1 MNRILYISSAIVLL
15 IPLLAGCSGEA
26 EKEIITGKSILVQSA
41 IVVSAHPQASL
52 AGAGI
57 LKKGGNA
64 VDAAIATEFA
74 LSVCYPA
81 AGNIG
86 GGGLMVVRLNDG
98 QAAGL
103 DYREKAPGKAHRDLF
118 LDGEENVVPGLSTRS
133 HLASGVPGTVAGMAE
148 AHTRY
153 GSLSFEELVQP
164 AIDLA
169 ADGFPVTA
177 AQAESLNRMNKTFR
191 ERNRSAVAFVR
202 RDGQWKEGDTLVQ
215 TDLAETL
222 KLIRDNGADGFYSG
236 PVAGMIVN
244 EMSIGGGII
253 TLDDLSEYRA
263 VWRDPVR
270 GSYGEYD
277 IISMAPPSS
286 GGIALLQLFGM
297 IEDFPVKEW
306 GFHSVPSVHLMVEAE
321 RRVYADRAEYLG
333 DPDFVEIPVDI
344 LTSKDYLTGRMFL
357 FDDEM
362 ATPSEAIDPGDLS
375 PYESEETTHYSVVD
389 SHGNSVSATTTL
401 NSSYGSGIVVSGAG
415 FLLNNEM
422 DDFSV
427 KPGYPNI
434 YGLVGGEAN
443 SVAPGKR
450 MLSSMTP
457 TIVEKNSSLY
467 MVVGS
472 PGGSTIITSVF
483 QTILNV
489 TAFGMTI
496 KEAVDAPRFH
506 HQWLPD
512 EIAAEE
518 DAFSPEVERR
528 LEMMGHTIKRR
539 SSIGRVEGIRV
550 TEQGML
556 EGGADKRGDD
566 CAAGF

>member
-1 MNRILYISSAIVLL
+1 MSR
-15 IPLLAGCSGEA
+15 
-26 EKEIITGKSILVQSA
+26 T
-41 IVVSAHPQASL
+41 
-52 AGAGI
+52 
-57 LKKGGNA
+57 
-64 VDAAIATEFA
+64 
-74 LSVCYPA
+74 
-81 AGNIG
+81 
-86 GGGLMVVRLNDG
+86 
-98 QAAGL
+98 
-103 DYREKAPGKAHRDLF
+103 
-118 LDGEENVVPGLSTRS
+118 
-133 HLASGVPGTVAGMAE
+133 
-148 AHTRY
+148 
-153 GSLSFEELVQP
+153 FE
-164 AIDLA
+164 
-169 ADGFPVTA
+169 
-177 AQAESLNRMNKTFR
+177 
-191 ERNRSAVAFVR
+191 ERNRSETAYVKK
-202 RDGQWKEGDTLVQ
+202 DGQWEEGDTLVQ
-215 TDLAETL
+215 SDLAETL

-236 PVAGMIVN
+236 PTAVMIAD
-244 EMSIGGGII
+244 EMIAGGGII
-253 TLDDLSEYRA
+253 TLDDLSDYRA
-263 VWRDPVR
+263 VWRDPVKGR
-270 GSYGEYD
+270 FGEYG

-297 IEDFPVKEW
+297 IEEFPVGEW
-306 GFHSVPSVHLMVEAE
+306 GFHSVPAIHLMVEAE

-333 DPDFVEIPVDI
+333 DPDFVDIPVAG
-344 LTSKDYLTGRMFL
+344 LTSKDYLTERMSM
-357 FDDEM
+357 FDSEK
-362 ATPSEAIDPGDLS
+362 ATPSKDIGPGRLS
-375 PYESEETTHYSVVD
+375 TYESEETTHYSVVD
-389 SHGNSVSATTTL
+389 REGNSVSATTTL

-450 MLSSMTP
+450 MLSSMSP
-457 TIVEKNSSLY
+457 TIVEKNNNLY

-489 TAFGMTI
+489 TAFGMTM

-518 DAFSPEVERR
+518 DAFTPEVEAK
-528 LEMMGHTIKRR
+528 LMEMGHTIRRR

-550 TEQGML
+550 TETGML

-566 CAAGF
+566 SAAGF

>member
-1 MNRILYISSAIVLL
+1 MIIILSIV
-15 IPLLAGCSGEA
+15 AGCSGKAGE
-26 EKEIITGKSILVQSA
+26 EIISGKQITVSNA
-41 IVVSAHPQASL
+41 MVVSAHPQASL
-52 AGAGI
+52 AGALI

-74 LSVCYPA
+74 LAVCYPA

-86 GGGLMVVRLNDG
+86 GGGLLVIRMNDG
-98 QAAGL
+98 TTAGL
-103 DYREKAPGKAHRDLF
+103 DYREKAPGKAHRDIF
-118 LDGEENVVPGLSTRS
+118 LDSEGSVVPGLSTRS
-133 HLASGVPGTVAGMAE
+133 HLAAGVPGTVAGMAE
-148 AHTRY
+148 AHSRY
-153 GSLSFEELVQP
+153 GSLTFAELVQP
-164 AIDLA
+164 AVDLA
-169 ADGFPVTA
+169 ESGFPLTA
-177 AQAESLNRMNKTFR
+177 AQAESLNRMSKAFN
-191 ERNRSAVAFVR
+191 ERNRTETPFVCK
-202 RDGQWKEGDTLVQ
+202 DGQWEEGDTLVQ
-215 TDLAETL
+215 SDLAETL

-236 PVAGMIVN
+236 PTASRIVD
-244 EMSIGGGII
+244 EMSAGGGII
-253 TLDDLSEYRA
+253 TLEDLSGYRA
-263 VWRDPVR
+263 VWRDPVK
-270 GSYGEYD
+270 GSFGEYG

-297 IEDFPVKEW
+297 TEDFPVGEW
-306 GFHSVPSVHLMVEAE
+306 GFHSVPAIHLMVEAE

-333 DPDFVEIPVDI
+333 DPDFVDIPVAA
-344 LTSKDYLTGRMFL
+344 LTEKDYLSERMSM
-357 FDDEM
+357 FDPQR
-362 ATPSEAIDPGDLS
+362 ATPSQEIGPGNFSL
-375 PYESEETTHYSVVD
+375 YESEETTHYCVVD
-389 SHGNSVSATTTL
+389 TEGNTVSATTTL

-457 TIVEKNSSLY
+457 TIVERNNNLY

-489 TAFGMTI
+489 TAFGMSM

-518 DAFSPEVERR
+518 DAFTPEVEAEL
-528 LEMMGHTIKRR
+528 LEMGHAIKRR
-539 SSIGRVEGIRV
+539 SSIGRVEGIRI

>member
-177 AQAESLNRMNKTFR
+177 AQAESLNRMNKTFT

-270 GSYGEYD
+270 GSYGEYG